1 MVPMAGEAPG
11 LCQMLPIQEMCALP
25 LIYKCSG
32 KVVINYDA
40 SCFRFCACWRKRTQS
55 AHGFLDSL
63 FNSHV
68 IFKNS
73 THLAAKFPK
82 LNS

>member
-1 MVPMAGEAPG
+1 
-11 LCQMLPIQEMCALP
+11 
-25 LIYKCSG
+25 
-32 KVVINYDA
+32 
-40 SCFRFCACWRKRTQS
+40 
-55 AHGFLDSL
+55 LDSL
-63 FNSHV
+63 FNSHA